1 MKIQPQS
8 WETLLPNDSV
18 EIIAPASASTE
29 DKIDH
34 GLTWLK
40 NLGLNPRHPANM
52 IQTDLFFAAP
62 LEQQWEH
69 LKAALYSDAKVIWC
83 LRGGYGSMRLIPLL
97 EKLTPPKN
105 PKLLIGFS
113 DITALHIF
121 FNQKWNWPTLHA
133 RTISQ
138 LHPEWELN
146 KEHNSLVDLLFG
158 RIQEVTYHNLKPLN
172 EAASKIHTID
182 GTITGGN
189 LRLIQTSLGTAWE
202 IKPKDKMLFIEDVSE
217 RGYSIDRMLEQLH
230 QAKILDNNIKALLIG
245 DFTEGNEKDGKNL
258 IPDALKRF
266 AERVDYPVITGL
278 PCGHAKGSN
287 APLPFNT
294 PVKLTLGANCQ
305 LVCQLNNK

>member
-1 MKIQPQS
+1 MKIQPLS
-8 WETLLPNDSV
+8 WEILRPNDSV
-18 EIIAPASASTE
+18 EIVAPASASPE
-29 DKIDH
+29 MKIDQ
-34 GLTWLK
+34 GLAWLK
-40 NLGLNPRHPANM
+40 NLGLNPRHPHNM

-69 LKAALYSDAKVIWC
+69 FKEALYSDAKVIWC

-113 DITALHIF
+113 DITALHIY
-121 FNQKWNWPTLHA
+121 FNQKWNWPSLHG

-146 KEHNSLVDLLFG
+146 QEHNNLIDLLFG
-158 RIQEVTYHNLKPLN
+158 KIDEVSFDNLIPLN
-172 EAASKIHTID
+172 AAAKQMHSLD
-182 GTITGGN
+182 GTIIGGN
-189 LRLIQTSLGTAWE
+189 LRLIQTSIGTPWE
-202 IKPKDKMLFIEDVSE
+202 IKPKGKMLFIEDVSE

-230 QAKILDNNIKALLIG
+230 QAKILDHDIQALLIG
-245 DFTEGNEKDGKNL
+245 DFTEGLEKDGQNL
-258 IPDALKRF
+258 IPKAFQRF
-266 AERVDYPVITGL
+266 AERVNYPVIMGL

-294 PVKLTLGANCQ
+294 PVKLQLGSSCK
-305 LVCQLNNK
+305 LTCKLNNR